1 MIDRVWPGA
10 VGPDGLSLRPGS
22 DAFSMVTADVRLATA
37 GLVLA
42 ATEHAVMG
50 ELTSRQ
56 CAEVPGELLS
66 RRGYEITMA
75 DIPMMPSSSDDTVY
89 IYAGRRFDLGSF
101 LYIGESVRYAPA
113 DEIGVG
119 LIREL
124 IGVAN
129 EEYESASILATT
141 SFIAPAGAACEQH
154 FNWRLDFQD
163 YARLSE
169 WLELALRVRA
179 GT

>member
-1 MIDRVWPGA
+1 
-10 VGPDGLSLRPGS
+10 
-22 DAFSMVTADVRLATA
+22 
-37 GLVLA
+37 
-42 ATEHAVMG
+42 
-50 ELTSRQ
+50 
-56 CAEVPGELLS
+56 
-66 RRGYEITMA
+66 MA
-75 DIPMMPSSSDDTVY
+75 DIPMMPSSSDDNVY

-113 DEIGVG
+113 DQIGVG

-141 SFIAPAGAACEQH
+141 SFIAAAGAACEQH

>member
-1 MIDRVWPGA
+1 VIDRVSPGA
-10 VGPDGLSLRPGS
+10 VGTDGLSLRPGS
-22 DAFSMVTADVRLATA
+22 DAFSVVVADVRLATA
-37 GLVLA
+37 GLVLL

-75 DIPMMPSSSDDTVY
+75 DIAMMPSTSDDSVY
-89 IYAGRRFDLGSF
+89 LYAGRRFEVVSF

-124 IGVAN
+124 IGVVN
-129 EEYESASILATT
+129 EERGSASILATT
-141 SFIAPAGAACEQH
+141 SFIASNGAESEQR
-154 FNWRLDFQD
+154 FNWQLDSHE
-163 YARLSE
+163 YAVLGE
-169 WLELALRVRA
+169 WLEAAHRVRD
-179 GT
+179 GG